1 MVRARQIL
9 HPLNQ
14 ISLPQLSVSVP
25 ELLCPFKL
33 VTARLLGPQSSLRP
47 VFLKGHTLLV
57 KNDLAVYEH
66 RALTVSHKKADHQE
80 VQPISASHC
89 TRLVADAENS
99 YILVSSILRISTCSL
114 PLPALNPCTQMRT
127 HTHTCTHTHTRTQIH
142 TSTHTHTCT
151 HAHSLN
157 GSINISV
164 LQCFSLV
171 RTLGLSHR
179 LVCCSTFWT

>member
-1 MVRARQIL
+1 M
-9 HPLNQ
+9 
-14 ISLPQLSVSVP
+14 
-25 ELLCPFKL
+25 
-33 VTARLLGPQSSLRP
+33 TARLLGPQSSLRP
-47 VFLKGHTLLV
+47 VFLTGHTLLV
-57 KNDLAVYEH
+57 NNDLAVYEH

-99 YILVSSILRISTCSL
+99 YVLVSSILRISTCSL
-114 PLPALNPCTQMRT
+114 PLPALNPCTQMCTHTRT
-127 HTHTCTHTHTRTQIH
+127 HTHTCTHTQAHTFTHAHTLTHPHTQSHMLTHIH
-142 TSTHTHTCT
+142 TCTYMLLYTCTHADTCT

-171 RTLGLSHR
+171 RAVGLSHR